1 MTMQVTV
8 ALPDEL
14 YWQAEQLAQSTG
26 RAVADLLVETIQ
38 LSLPPRNATAS
49 AGASISALSDGDV
62 LALADL
68 QLEHEADRRL
78 SALLESQ
85 QSGTLSSAERSELLT
100 LMQLYQDGL
109 LRKAGALKEAV
120 RRGLRLT
127 HRVPGTEQ

>member
-38 LSLPPRNATAS
+38 LSLPPRNSPAEAV
-49 AGASISALSDGDV
+49 ASIAALSDGDV

-85 QSGTLSSAERSELLT
+85 QEGTLSSAERSELLT

-120 RRGLRLT
+120 RRGLRPALAS
-127 HRVPGTEQ
+127 

>member
-1 MTMQVTV
+1 MIKN
-8 ALPDEL
+8 
-14 YWQAEQLAQSTG
+14 G
-26 RAVADLLVETIQ
+26 
-38 LSLPPRNATAS
+38 SLKNVVPATPMV
-49 AGASISALSDGDV
+49 ALSDDDV

-85 QSGTLSSAERSELLT
+85 QAGTLSSAERSELLT

>member
-38 LSLPPRNATAS
+38 LSLPPRNAPAEAVS
-49 AGASISALSDGDV
+49 SISALSDADV

-68 QLEHEADRRL
+68 QLEREADRRL

-85 QSGTLSSAERSELLT
+85 QAGTLSGSERSELLT